1 MAIEKEDLQ
10 QLRTDLS
17 HDIANAVE
25 KSTKTVLQME
35 RTWMEERIRQ
45 IVKEES
51 CSCPFTVCQREI
63 VPQFFGMIGDLG
75 GGDYS
80 KGLLAIRKNHDWA
93 DQARRN
99 SEQYMASAKK
109 AAISTVVMSIV
120 VGILV
125 WLGVTR

>member
-1 MAIEKEDLQ
+1 MTLEKKDLTDLQASLTKDLGKAIED
-10 QLRTDLS
+10 
-17 HDIANAVE
+17 
-25 KSTKTVLQME
+25 STKAALQME
-35 RTWMEERIRQ
+35 RVWLEKRIRQ

-51 CSCPFTVCQREI
+51 CSCPFTSCQREV

-75 GGDYS
+75 EGDYS
-80 KGLLAIRKNHDWA
+80 RGLLAIRKNHDWA